1 MIRDRYD
8 PVNLFRLVPHLQF
21 EMEPTLVQL
30 DHLLDDDVLVAAVK
44 ADLSRRYPRST
55 VCGRR
60 STPVEVIL
68 RMLVLKHLHHWSYE
82 ATEQFVNDSLVLRQ
96 FCRLGLH
103 KAPDDTTL
111 LRWANRIQ
119 PATLHALN
127 DRVVALAQT
136 HRVTRGR
143 KLRVDGTV
151 VETTIHYPSD
161 SSLLGDGVRV
171 LCRTLGRARAVL
183 QGAAGLGRQVFR
195 DRTRSALQHVR
206 RIAHTTRQRG
216 DVGRQART
224 AAYAQLVATTQQVV
238 AQAQQVLQVLTPLTS
253 RAAQCLADRLATVV
267 PRVQQVIAQTQRRVF
282 HGEVVPASE
291 KLVSLFEPHTAI
303 IRKGKPR
310 RPTEFGRLV
319 WLDEVDGGIISRYA
333 VLDGNP
339 DEATHVA
346 PSVAHHKT
354 HFGHAPRLVVGDRA
368 THSADGER
376 AARTQ
381 GVRHVVLPK
390 PGAKSAARIAHEQ
403 QDWFRRGTRWRAGIE
418 GRISGLK
425 RRHGLDRCRYHGA
438 AGMERWVGWGVIAH
452 DLRVIARKLAT

>member
-8 PVNLFRLVPHLQF
+8 PVNLFRLVPHLQL
-21 EMEPTLVQL
+21 EMEPTLAQL
-30 DHLLDDDVLVAAVK
+30 DHLLDDDVLFAAVK

-55 VCGRR
+55 ACGRR
-60 STPVEVIL
+60 STPIEVIL
-68 RMLVLKHLHHWSYE
+68 RMLVLKHLYHWSYE

-96 FCRLGLH
+96 FCRLALH

-111 LRWANRIQ
+111 LRWANLIQ
-119 PATLHALN
+119 PPTLHALN

-136 HRVTRGR
+136 HRITRGR

-151 VETTIHYPSD
+151 VETNIHYPTD

-171 LCRTLGRARAVL
+171 LSRALRRARAVL
-183 QGAAGLGRQVFR
+183 QGAADLGRQVFR
-195 DRTRSALQHVR
+195 DRTRSALQQVR
-206 RIAHTTRQRG
+206 RIEQTTRQRG
-216 DVGRQART
+216 DAATQART
-224 AAYAQLVATTQQVV
+224 AVYGQLVATTQTVV
-238 AQAQQVLQVLTPLTS
+238 AQAKQVHAALTHQAS
-253 RAAQCLADRLATVV
+253 RAAHRLTEQLGTLL
-267 PRVQQVIAQTQRRVF
+267 PRVQQVIAQTQRRLLQ
-282 HGEVVPASE
+282 GEAVPASE
-291 KLVSLFEPHTAI
+291 KLVRLFEPHTAI

-319 WLDEVDGGIISRYA
+319 WLDEVEGGIISRYA

-346 PSVAHHKT
+346 PSVAHHKS
-354 HFGHAPRLVVGDRA
+354 HFGHAPRLLVGDRA
-368 THSADGER
+368 THSAEGER
-376 AARTQ
+376 VVRTA

-390 PGAKSAARIAHEQ
+390 PGAKSVARIAHEQ
-403 QDWFRRGTRWRAGIE
+403 QDWFRRGQRWRAGIE

-438 AGMERWVGWGVIAH
+438 AGMERWVGWGVITH